1 MCYAE
6 NERSRDERK
15 TIGVHAQ
22 RTTTAAAAAAA
33 TTTTTTTTTAYV
45 KLVER
50 EASPMYVGLLV
61 LLVLIAAC
69 ALLVTSRCSV
79 QTYHPL
85 QSVELSRHRRIPHQT
100 SN

>member
-33 TTTTTTTTTAYV
+33 TTTTTTAYV